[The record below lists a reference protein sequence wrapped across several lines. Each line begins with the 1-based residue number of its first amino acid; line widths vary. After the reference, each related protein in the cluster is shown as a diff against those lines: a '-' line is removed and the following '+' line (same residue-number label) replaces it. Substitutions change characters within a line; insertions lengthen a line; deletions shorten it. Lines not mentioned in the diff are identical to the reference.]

1 MGLVWALPAHAMLF
15 TLRPHAVLSRQPS
28 YKTVDRLPLNPD
40 SILVEGPALEQRS
53 DFCLYKLF
61 DQQGKPLSQGTAWTP
76 CHSIDKLFI
85 AP

>member
-1 MGLVWALPAHAMLF
+1 MLF

-28 YKTVDRLPLNPD
+28 YKTATVFPESD